1 MIGTMETIVKVHRL
15 VAVIVIVAALTGIAG
30 AAHAQ
35 QVPQLLHY
43 EITDLGVL
51 APEPPISDPEDY
63 FPDAS
68 AYGVNVWHAFL
79 LTPVYDPADT
89 IFADDFESGNLS
101 AWTNP

>member
-1 MIGTMETIVKVHRL
+1 MKVRRL
-15 VAVIVIVAALTGIAG
+15 VAVIVIVAALTGVAG

-35 QVPQLLHY
+35 QSPRLLYY

-51 APEPPISDPEDY
+51 APEPPISDPEDD

-79 LTPVYDPADT
+79 LTPVYDPAHT
-89 IFADDFESGNLS
+89 VFADDFGSENLS